1 VVLSEERKSEA
12 VLNFFDSMLGTPPT
26 LLTLIQLDQ
35 LELLRA
41 NWAALAKWFSEEE
54 VWSMIRLLP
63 PDKAPGPDG
72 FTTRFMQVAWPII
85 HPVLMAAFDAWWCLN
100 TRNFHD
106 VNGVLMVL
114 LPKNKEPAIVRD
126 YRPISLIHIVG
137 KLFSKVLVSHLAPKL
152 GELVQPN
159 QSAFVMGWLIH
170 DSFKFIQSS
179 A

>member
-1 VVLSEERKSEA
+1 MEE
-12 VLNFFDSMLGTPPT
+12 LHL
-26 LLTLIQLDQ
+26 
-35 LELLRA
+35 LLRSRWIGGSLRRA
-41 NWAALAKWFSEEE
+41 QERGHVEFLRLNVGYPTDSIDTDLAGSVGIAESELGCPCQ
-54 VWSMIRLLP
+54 VV
-63 PDKAPGPDG
+63 
-72 FTTRFMQVAWPII
+72 FMQVAWPII